1 MTIDFL
7 RLRTVDRY
15 GMLTDS
21 EDHMRSIVGT
31 VIRTQP
37 WLAG

>member
-1 MTIDFL
+1 MATD
-7 RLRTVDRY
+7 
-15 GMLTDS
+15 MLTRS
-21 EDHMRSIVGT
+21 EDHIRSIVGT

>member
-1 MTIDFL
+1 MAT
-7 RLRTVDRY
+7 
-15 GMLTDS
+15 GMPTRS

>member
-1 MTIDFL
+1 MPTH
-7 RLRTVDRY
+7 
-15 GMLTDS
+15 S

-37 WLAG
+37 WLAVYAGTAVIP